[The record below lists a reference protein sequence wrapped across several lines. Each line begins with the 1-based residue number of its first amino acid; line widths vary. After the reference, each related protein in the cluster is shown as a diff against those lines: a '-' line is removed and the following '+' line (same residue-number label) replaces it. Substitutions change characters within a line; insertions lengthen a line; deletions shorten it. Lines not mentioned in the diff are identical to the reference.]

1 MRRRT
6 RLGMLGALLL
16 ALAIPVAAVNA
27 AGGGLAPFEQR
38 IKPHDL
44 PHPLGSE
51 QRALHAK
58 AMEMKVEGK
67 FAANA
72 KVGKVGKG
80 PKGQWVQL
88 AREGEESILTMLGT
102 FDDLANNEIPEPDRT
117 KDNSTIWDENF
128 DRAHYLD
135 LLFSETPGDV
145 SMRNFYVELSSNRYT
160 VNGDVTDWAT
170 APQPGLYYNDDINQP
185 GVCGAGE
192 GNGTWAFLRDV
203 GQQWWNGQIAA
214 GKTAGAA
221 QRVPGGRSTSG
232 TATTPTA
239 TRTSTRPTATST
251 TSSPCMPAWARRSA
265 VVSSAQARSGATAGT
280 PASA

>member
-6 RLGMLGALLL
+6 SLGMLGALLL

-27 AGGGLAPFEQR
+27 AGGGLAPGEQR

-58 AMEMKVEGK
+58 AMEMKVQGK

-102 FDDLANNEIPEPDRT
+102 FDDRART
-117 KDNSTIWDENF
+117 TRFPSRIALEGQHRRSGTRTSTVRTTSICSSPN
-128 DRAHYLD
+128 A
-135 LLFSETPGDV
+135 PGDV
-145 SMRNFYVELSSNRYT
+145 SMRNFYIELSSNRYT
-160 VNGDVTDWAT
+160 VNGDVTDWA
-170 APQPGLYYNDDINQP
+170 AALERGLLLRRHQPAAAA
-185 GVCGAGE
+185 VAGE

-203 GQQWWNGQIAA
+203 GQAWWNGADRGRQD
-214 GKTAGAA
+214 AGAA
-221 QRVPGGRSTSG
+221 QRVPGGVRRLGSLRLRRRRELQRGRRVHRSL
-232 TATTPTA
+232 P
-239 TRTSTRPTATST
+239 
-251 TSSPCMPAWARRSA
+251 
-265 VVSSAQARSGATAGT
+265 VGACRHG
-280 PASA
+280 